1 MKDLGEAI
9 LEQLQLQICLTPAS
23 LTTGISKKI
32 YIYISQETAGNL
44 GKLHAT

>member
-23 LTTGISKKI
+23 LTTGISKN
-32 YIYISQETAGNL
+32 IYISQETAGNL